1 MSAAMQI
8 RRRQPDWRVTVLES
22 GRYTSYAACGI
33 PYLIAGDVDLL
44 DSLVV
49 VSPEEFR
56 TRRGVD
62 VRTGWE
68 ATAIDS
74 GARRVTART
83 PDGEEVLA
91 YDRLLIATGA
101 EAILPRWPGA
111 ELEGVTALRNLVDAE
126 RVLGRLRGATRRV
139 AIIGAGYV
147 GLEMAEAFG
156 RRGLEVT
163 VIEKQPGAMGG
174 RDLELTEWVQRELG
188 ARGVELRLSTT
199 VEGFEGESGRVRAL
213 TTDAGVIEADL
224 ALIALGVRPRAE
236 LARAAGIALGD
247 TGAIRV
253 DEHQRTSAEDVFAA
267 GDCAEAW
274 HRVLE
279 RPVFVPL
286 ALGANRQGRVA
297 GANMAGD
304 AERFPGIIGS
314 AVTRVFDLVI
324 ARCGIDEGEAER
336 AGIPLR
342 STAARAV
349 SRAHYMPD
357 SGQVWVKILFRADDH
372 RVVGATLAGHDPC
385 LGKRSDVI
393 GTAITAGMTVE
404 QVADL
409 DLSYAPPFAPVWDP
423 LLQAAN
429 KARFE
434 RAAGG

>member
-8 RRRQPDWRVTVLES
+8 RRRRPDWSVTVLER

-33 PYLIAGDVDLL
+33 PYLIAGDVDAL

-68 ATAIDS
+68 AKAIDS
-74 GARRVTART
+74 GEHRVTART
-83 PDGEEVLA
+83 PEGEEEIA
-91 YDRLLIATGA
+91 YDRLLVATGA
-101 EAILPRWPGA
+101 EAILPPWPGA
-111 ELEGVTALRNLVDAE
+111 DLEGVTPLRNLVDAE
-126 RVLGRLRGATRRV
+126 RVSKQLRGATRRV
-139 AIIGAGYV
+139 AIVGAGYV

-163 VIEKQPGAMGG
+163 VIEKQSGVMGG
-174 RDLELTEWVQRELG
+174 GDLELTERVQRELG
-188 ARGVELRLSTT
+188 AHGVELRLATT

-213 TTDAGVIEADL
+213 TVDAGSIDVDL
-224 ALIALGVRPRAE
+224 VLIALGVRPRAG
-236 LARAAGIALGD
+236 LAGADGIALGD

-253 DEHQRTSAEDVFAA
+253 DERQRTSAEDVFAA

-324 ARCGIDEGEAER
+324 ARCGIDEAEAER
-336 AGIPLR
+336 AGIPVQ
-342 STAARAV
+342 SAEVRAT

-357 SGQVWVKILFRADDH
+357 SGQVWVKILFRADDR
-372 RVVGATLAGHDPC
+372 RVVGATLAGHDPS
-385 LGKRSDVI
+385 LGKRGDI
-393 GTAITAGMTVE
+393 LATAISAGMTVE

-423 LLQAAN
+423 ILQAAN

-434 RAAGG
+434 RATGG